1 MSTRK
6 STKKPLTALRIKN
19 MNVGETLADIEE
31 NEGLRVTRA
40 KKNWRWWYKYTH
52 PEVLSD

>member
-19 MNVGETLADIEE
+19 MNVGETLADIGYCQTKS
-31 NEGLRVTRA
+31 NSSQKIA
-40 KKNWRWWYKYTH
+40 
-52 PEVLSD
+52 P